1 MNEFFDAVLGLLSG
15 LFGILLGLAYF
26 MPLVLI
32 LVAVVIALY
41 LRERRGRKTVFSG
54 EEPGKEGKHRD

>member
-1 MNEFFDAVLGLLSG
+1 MEDFFNTMLSFFTG

-26 MPLVLI
+26 LPLVI
-32 LVAVVIALY
+32 LVVAIAVSRY

-54 EEPGKEGKHRD
+54 EEPGQEGKQGD